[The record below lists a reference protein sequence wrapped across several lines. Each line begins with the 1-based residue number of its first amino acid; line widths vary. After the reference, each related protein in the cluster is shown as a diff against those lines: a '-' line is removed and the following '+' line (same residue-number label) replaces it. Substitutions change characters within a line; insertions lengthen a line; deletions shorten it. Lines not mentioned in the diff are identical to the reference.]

1 MFSGSQNSY
10 KNSHRQLTNCI
21 NKTPQH
27 DVRTL
32 KIIIITAIVVSLF
45 VSVYFFRYAI
55 MFSVLDLVYFDVSLV
70 LLFIYVSVWHA
81 FCLSVC
87 VCVCIALRMLLCVSL
102 IRRVCCCHQYGFI
115 SSSSSL
121 LLLCFCCAF
130 FEYNFSSFSYCH
142 PSSQF
147 YFTISIDMH
156 ILWDVYEIRF
166 SFNPTKYYKYSK

>member
-10 KNSHRQLTNCI
+10 KNSHRQLANCI

-32 KIIIITAIVVSLF
+32 KIIIISAIVVSLF

-55 MFSVLDLVYFDVSLV
+55 MFSVLDLVYFTMW
-70 LLFIYVSVWHA
+70 VWC
-81 FCLSVC
+81 FCLFMLVYGMRFVC
-87 VCVCIALRMLLCVSL
+87 RCVCIALRMFLCVSL
-102 IRRVCCCHQYGFI
+102 IRRVCCCHQYGFM

-156 ILWDVYEIRF
+156 ILWDVYEIWF
-166 SFNPTKYYKYSK
+166 SFNPPKYYKYSK

>member
-10 KNSHRQLTNCI
+10 KNSHRQLANCI

-81 FCLSVC
+81 FCLSMC
-87 VCVCIALRMLLCVSL
+87 VLRWECFFVFLLFDVFVVAINMDSFRRHHHYYYYVFVVRSL
-102 IRRVCCCHQYGFI
+102 NIIFLPFPIVIRRRNSTLPSQLICI
-115 SSSSSL
+115 
-121 LLLCFCCAF
+121 FCGMCMK
-130 FEYNFSSFSYCH
+130 SDSVLT
-142 PSSQF
+142 P
-147 YFTISIDMH
+147 
-156 ILWDVYEIRF
+156 
-166 SFNPTKYYKYSK
+166 PKYYKYSK